1 MTGKIIVLVLIV
13 LVTLYTVSKA
23 WRHLRKPDD
32 D

>member
-1 MTGKIIVLVLIV
+1 MTGKIIIVVVIV

-23 WRHLRKPDD
+23 WRHLRNSDD